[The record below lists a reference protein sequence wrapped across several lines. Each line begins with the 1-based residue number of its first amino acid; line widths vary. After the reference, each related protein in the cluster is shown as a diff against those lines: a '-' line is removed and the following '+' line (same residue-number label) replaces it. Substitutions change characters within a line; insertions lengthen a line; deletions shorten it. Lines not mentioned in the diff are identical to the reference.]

1 MIAWHRAI
9 LFHAELAELYEA
21 QSDALFTSGRF
32 SGFCDFCVRIIFL
45 RENDKL
51 ICLNGKF
58 TLLLQRQTFKN
69 LYVMKK
75 NYLFPHQFRM
85 IGWVLAIIA
94 VVGYLCLPEFHFKM
108 PSLYF
113 DTFFDDENE
122 SGFFRMARTNTLS
135 LAMPVL
141 TIGLL
146 FIGFSKEKVEDE
158 FVQYLRTQ
166 SLIWATYVTAAL
178 FIIATLLIYGISY
191 LYVPFLVFFVFLILF
206 IVKFRIEVHRAN
218 KGGAQ

>member
-1 MIAWHRAI
+1 MIALHYAI
-9 LFHAELAELYEA
+9 LFHAEFAELYEA

-69 LYVMKK
+69 VYVMKK

>member
-51 ICLNGKF
+51 ICLIGKF
-58 TLLLQRQTFKN
+58 ALLLQRQTFKN

-206 IVKFRIEVHRAN
+206 IIKFQIELYRFN

>member
-51 ICLNGKF
+51 ICLIGKF
-58 TLLLQRQTFKN
+58 ALLLQRQTFKN

-206 IVKFRIEVHRAN
+206 VVKFRIEVHRAN

>member
-1 MIAWHRAI
+1 MSNWKV
-9 LFHAELAELYEA
+9 Y
-21 QSDALFTSGRF
+21 FTFAAS
-32 SGFCDFCVRIIFL
+32 
-45 RENDKL
+45 N
-51 ICLNGKF
+51 
-58 TLLLQRQTFKN
+58 FKTKP
-69 LYVMKK
+69 MKK

-85 IGWVLAIIA
+85 IGWVLAIVA
-94 VVGYLCLPEFHFKM
+94 VVGYLWLPEFHFKM

-122 SGFFRMARTNTLS
+122 GGFFRMARTNSLS
-135 LAMPVL
+135 IAMVLL

-158 FVQYLRTQ
+158 FVHYLRAQ

-178 FIIATLLIYGISY
+178 FIVATLLIYGITY
-191 LYVPFLVFFVFLILF
+191 IYVPYLVFYIFLILF
-206 IVKFRIEVHRAN
+206 IIKFRIEVHRFN

>member
-1 MIAWHRAI
+1 
-9 LFHAELAELYEA
+9 
-21 QSDALFTSGRF
+21 
-32 SGFCDFCVRIIFL
+32 
-45 RENDKL
+45 
-51 ICLNGKF
+51 
-58 TLLLQRQTFKN
+58 
-69 LYVMKK
+69 MKK
-75 NYLFPHQFRM
+75 NYLFPHRFR
-85 IGWVLAIIA
+85 IVGWVLAIAA
-94 VVGYLCLPEFHFKM
+94 VVAFIVTQIWFPNLSFKM

-113 DTFFDDENE
+113 DVLFDDDNE
-122 SGFFRMARTNTLS
+122 SGFFRMARADTLS

-158 FVQYLRTQ
+158 FVHYLRAQ
-166 SLIWATYVTAAL
+166 SLIWATYITAAL

-206 IVKFRIEVHRAN
+206 IIKFRIEVHRAN

>member
-51 ICLNGKF
+51 ICLIGKF
-58 TLLLQRQTFKN
+58 ALLLQRQTFKN